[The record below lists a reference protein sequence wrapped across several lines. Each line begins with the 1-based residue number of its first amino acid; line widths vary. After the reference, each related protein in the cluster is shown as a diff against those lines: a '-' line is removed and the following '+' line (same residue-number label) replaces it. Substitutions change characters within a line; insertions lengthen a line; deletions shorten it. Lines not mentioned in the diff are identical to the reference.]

1 MTARDSVILP
11 INYIIWRKSGPVL
24 TGPTGP
30 APTPLHD
37 VYTCTL
43 LIQVSHLFVPIASI
57 SSMKTI
63 DGACSSA
70 TLNNSL
76 TNLGPSP

>member
-30 APTPLHD
+30 APTPLFVCED
-37 VYTCTL
+37 TARGTSG
-43 LIQVSHLFVPIASI
+43 LIRPCYPIMCNI
-57 SSMKTI
+57 I
-63 DGACSSA
+63 IR
-70 TLNNSL
+70 
-76 TNLGPSP
+76 